1 MSRESTSWATR
12 TATLAPG
19 NGEREA
25 APIGD
30 CVATSATYKGLLMTY
45 SDLIAI
51 ECRYRIQE
59 LLAEADR
66 NRLARQCFDQ
76 RADSRSKHAVRRA
89 AVGFIPPARC

>member
-1 MSRESTSWATR
+1 
-12 TATLAPG
+12 
-19 NGEREA
+19 
-25 APIGD
+25 
-30 CVATSATYKGLLMTY
+30 MTY

-76 RADSRSKHAVRRA
+76 RADSRSKHAVRRVA
-89 AVGFIPPARC
+89 MASSLQAGCCWPSHMP